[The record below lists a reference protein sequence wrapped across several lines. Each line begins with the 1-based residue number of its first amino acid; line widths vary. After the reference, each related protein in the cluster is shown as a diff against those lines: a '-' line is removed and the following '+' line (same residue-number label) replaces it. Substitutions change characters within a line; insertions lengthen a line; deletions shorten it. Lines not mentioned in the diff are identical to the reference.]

1 MQRTKSLSK
10 KVEYNSASSF
20 VVILDST
27 TSLQLSIQRL
37 HCSSRCSFSTCNRS
51 LVATELL
58 LQGLISESRLD
69 KGVGICSSM
78 SASKRSLV
86 FKSILNLNTLK
97 IDRLKYV
104 ASYMKYVVAYMLCHK
119 YIYQLNDLRY
129 FLSVASCQTPIS
141 HLVTIYCSFKNRNKS
156 IDLA

>member
-1 MQRTKSLSK
+1 M
-10 KVEYNSASSF
+10 
-20 VVILDST
+20 
-27 TSLQLSIQRL
+27 
-37 HCSSRCSFSTCNRS
+37 
-51 LVATELL
+51 ATELL

-141 HLVTIYCSFKNRNKS
+141 HLVTVVMYCQIRAKIHTSALSTRGVHAVVGA
-156 IDLA
+156 LAGSTHVCSDVIGY